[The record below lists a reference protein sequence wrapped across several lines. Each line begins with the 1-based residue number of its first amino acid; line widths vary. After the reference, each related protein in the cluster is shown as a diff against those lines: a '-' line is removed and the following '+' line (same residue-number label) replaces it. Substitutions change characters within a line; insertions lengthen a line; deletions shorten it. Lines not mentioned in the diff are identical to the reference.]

1 MYNNCQKG
9 WEKNPIS
16 RIQSFARQKKKEA
29 LANTFVYSNF
39 NYCSII

>member
-1 MYNNCQKG
+1 MIVKKAG
-9 WEKNPIS
+9 KKNPIS

-39 NYCSII
+39 NHCSLV